1 MLKKLLTHYADLL
14 NEFLKQTYRHPEG
27 MATVGRIGSTTG
39 VTPNKLVIS
48 LLNVE
53 REAAVGSAPVTR
65 KSGNGA
71 YTRTY
76 SPLLLS
82 VNVVLASVFEESRYD
97 FSLSV
102 LSDTLRF
109 VQTCP
114 KFRLDGMDFSVEI
127 LGISMQDFNNVWTL
141 LGGQCYPSVLC
152 QIRYLSVDGG
162 EIAASGNTVNSPD
175 VNVNGGN

>member
-82 VNVVLASVFEESRYD
+82 VNVVLASVFPGTGPQIAGFPDNVKFVSGFVAAADATCRRIPV
-97 FSLSV
+97 V
-102 LSDTLRF
+102 LSAKD
-109 VQTCP
+109 
-114 KFRLDGMDFSVEI
+114 I
-127 LGISMQDFNNVWTL
+127 
-141 LGGQCYPSVLC
+141 
-152 QIRYLSVDGG
+152 
-162 EIAASGNTVNSPD
+162 
-175 VNVNGGN
+175 